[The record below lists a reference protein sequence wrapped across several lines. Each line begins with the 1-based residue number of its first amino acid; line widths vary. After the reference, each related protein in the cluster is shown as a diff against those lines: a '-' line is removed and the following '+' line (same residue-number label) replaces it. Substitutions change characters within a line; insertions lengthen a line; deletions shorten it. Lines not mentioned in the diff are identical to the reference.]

1 MVWELGYSFHS
12 LLETMTFRP
21 QVANNQSLTISFYSI
36 LCLITPKPYLM
47 LVIFFYLGFIS
58 LDSHHSQDSRG
69 RGDEILTPL
78 YYFHPLHKHFDFS
91 QAITAESSPLHFNF
105 NQEPLVFEHKL
116 QTACLLNELF
126 SWLAY
131 ALI

>member
-69 RGDEILTPL
+69 RGEEILTPL
-78 YYFHPLHKHFDFS
+78 YYFHPLHKQFDFS
-91 QAITAESSPLHFNF
+91 QAITAESSPLHLLSDSTWTRNLWFSSTNCKL
-105 NQEPLVFEHKL
+105 LVSL
-116 QTACLLNELF
+116 MSYSLD
-126 SWLAY
+126 
-131 ALI
+131 